1 MLENSGL
8 FASQP
13 TATTAIAAS
22 VFGLKAEGL
31 ASIPI
36 EWRPAEILLS
46 ASLYDR
52 WLSDRTY
59 LKSLADPALTA
70 FIAEAEQTLGQ
81 TWLVRS
87 SATNE
92 TVEDRGQNLTLPFS
106 ADDGPAVLRTTIETI
121 FEGYQPAGGGRM
133 ALVLNP
139 QIWAVQK
146 GYLSNDLR
154 VVDKPYRWY
163 IEARTSDGSQVL
175 AETIS
180 AKQGKALSAGS
191 PLVSTSASELKSR
204 ARAVALHFWRHEAA
218 RLLLEWVWDGTRL
231 WIVQLDRFKRD
242 TVGFDPAAS
251 PLSAFVPPTA
261 EGGSVFKRYTPGAES
276 RWGKLK
282 RLSEFRSRGKPPPHR
297 LFWATASVLRRAIDQ
312 DEEALA
318 LEIASLTGGRAVLRT
333 DGIGG
338 GFNRARTDTVTPQ
351 EAIDW
356 VRGLIGKMPAESA
369 LDDYVF
375 ILHAFIPARAAAWS
389 HFALKGTLVRIE
401 GLWGLADGMQ
411 YNSTDTYWFDVAGS
425 KEISRQVR
433 YKSHVMIEQAD
444 GSWTKEEV
452 APAFA
457 RYSSLSKQQIKD
469 IGTRTAEIAANCGTD
484 VQIMWFVDID
494 PAAGLGEN
502 LPWFRIVPEE
512 EIVEPARSPITKSE
526 TITSI
531 EDLDKLV
538 AVAPGSVKII
548 LNPSVPD
555 VRSEEFIAEVG
566 RRCVELKLPVELRG
580 GILSHA
586 YHQLRKSG
594 VEVYSAEPGKPPQEL
609 TNRKKFHKIVRD
621 DIPRFITSKGEVVSS
636 DTLSIHERTRAL
648 VGKLIEEAG
657 EFVDAKRGVDKRE
670 ELADLYEVFRAL
682 STSVG
687 ASMGDILAVA
697 NAKREKRGGFDE
709 GVVLRETRHR
719 SSEDNELFDTPSQGR
734 RDRSL
739 AELLKLVVKG
749 DSVRAPVSLLLGRPD
764 AETVTLTLND
774 GRLLELKMG
783 VVGGDVVVKARLIV
797 GEDDQPKLL

>member
-1 MLENSGL
+1 LANSGL

-13 TATTAIAAS
+13 TATTAIAAN

-31 ASIPI
+31 ASIPT

-46 ASLYDR
+46 ASLYDQ
-52 WLSDRTY
+52 WLGDRTY
-59 LKSLADPALTA
+59 LQNLPSVALEA
-70 FIAEAEQTLGQ
+70 FIAEAAITLGRS
-81 TWLVRS
+81 WLVRS

-106 ADDGPAVLRTTIETI
+106 PDDGPAGLRTTIETI
-121 FEGYQPAGGGRM
+121 FQGYQPAGGGRM
-133 ALVLNP
+133 ALVINR
-139 QIWAVQK
+139 QIDAVQK
-146 GYLSNDLR
+146 GHLSNDLR

-163 IEARTSDGSQVL
+163 IEAHTSDGTQML

-191 PLVSTSASELKSR
+191 PLVCTSASELKSR
-204 ARAVALHFWRHEAA
+204 ARAVALHFWRNEAA

-231 WIVQLDRFKRD
+231 WVVQLDRFKRD
-242 TVGFDPAAS
+242 TVGFNPAAS
-251 PLSAFVPPTA
+251 PISAFVVPAA
-261 EGGSVFKRYTPGAES
+261 EEGVVFKRYTPGTDS

-297 LFWATASVLRRAIDQ
+297 LFWATASALRHAIEQ
-312 DEEALA
+312 NGEALA
-318 LEIASLTGGRAVLRT
+318 REIQSLTGGRAVLRT

-338 GFNRARTDTVTPQ
+338 GFNRARTDTVTPE
-351 EAIDW
+351 EALDW
-356 VRGLIGKMPAESA
+356 IGSLIEKMPLGSPS
-369 LDDYVF
+369 DDYVF

-411 YNSTDTYWFDVAGS
+411 YNSTDIYWYDVAAS

-452 APAFA
+452 APAYA
-457 RYSSLSKQQIKD
+457 RYSSLSKQQIED
-469 IGTRTAEIAANCGTD
+469 IGARTAEIAANCGTD

-494 PAAGLGEN
+494 PSAGLGEN

-512 EIVEPARSPITKSE
+512 EIVEPARSPITKSV
-526 TITSI
+526 TVTSI
-531 EDLDKLV
+531 EDLGKLV

-555 VRSEEFIAEVG
+555 VRSEEFIAEVA
-566 RRCVELKLPVELRG
+566 RRCAELNLPVELRG

-609 TNRKKFHKIVRD
+609 TNRKKFHKVVRD
-621 DIPRFITSKGEVVSS
+621 DIPRFIASRGEVVSS

-719 SSEDNELFDTPSQGR
+719 STEDNGLFETPSQGR
-734 RDRSL
+734 KDRSL
-739 AELLKLVVKG
+739 AELLTLVVKG
-749 DSVRAPVSLLLGRPD
+749 DTVRAPVSLLLGRPD
-764 AETVTLTLND
+764 AERVTLTLDD

-783 VVGGDVVVKARLIV
+783 VVAGDVVVKARLITDK
-797 GEDDQPKLL
+797 DDQPKLL